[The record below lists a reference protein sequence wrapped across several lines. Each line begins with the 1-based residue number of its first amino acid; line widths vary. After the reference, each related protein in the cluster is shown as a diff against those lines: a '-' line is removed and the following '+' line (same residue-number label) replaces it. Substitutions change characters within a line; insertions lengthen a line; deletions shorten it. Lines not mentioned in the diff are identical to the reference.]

1 MAETHGAE
9 RGLSRF
15 EGFTDA
21 VFAIALT
28 LLIVEIKPPG
38 SPQGPPPD
46 DGLLHAILGQWR
58 EFLTLFV
65 SFLSI
70 GVYWLQHHYTGRLY
84 AKSDHYFGLLNLG
97 FLFGVTVLP
106 YPLQIWCTYL
116 GTPQEASATVV
127 LAAGMLLPGVFWLGK
142 WLYALPAGRLMD
154 PRLDRRYLRGM
165 TARYIVSVGI
175 QALALPVA
183 FVWPRA
189 AAALSL
195 GVSVFYLLAPPRPQY
210 KEGQRPSEKERAST

>member
-1 MAETHGAE
+1 MAQTHGAE

-38 SPQGPPPD
+38 SPQGPQPD
-46 DGLLHAILGQWR
+46 EGLFHAIFGQWR
-58 EFLTLFV
+58 EFLTLLV
-65 SFLSI
+65 SFFSI

-84 AKSDHYFGLLNLG
+84 TKSDHYFGLLNLG

-116 GTPQEASATVV
+116 GTPHEADATVV
-127 LAAGMLLPGVFWLGK
+127 LTAGMLLPGVFWIGK
-142 WLYALPAGRLMD
+142 WLYALPPGRVLD
-154 PRLDRRYLRGM
+154 PRLDRGYLRGM
-165 TARYIVSVGI
+165 TARYIISVGI
-175 QALALPVA
+175 QALAVPVA
-183 FVWPRA
+183 FIWPRA
-189 AAALSL
+189 AAVLSL
-195 GVSVFYLLAPPRPQY
+195 GVSAFYLLAPPRPQY
-210 KEGQRPSEKERAST
+210 KEGQRPSEEERAST

>member
-1 MAETHGAE
+1 
-9 RGLSRF
+9 
-15 EGFTDA
+15 
-21 VFAIALT
+21 
-28 LLIVEIKPPG
+28 
-38 SPQGPPPD
+38 
-46 DGLLHAILGQWR
+46 
-58 EFLTLFV
+58 
-65 SFLSI
+65 
-70 GVYWLQHHYTGRLY
+70 
-84 AKSDHYFGLLNLG
+84 
-97 FLFGVTVLP
+97 
-106 YPLQIWCTYL
+106 
-116 GTPQEASATVV
+116 VV

>member
-1 MAETHGAE
+1 MPQTHGAE

-38 SPQGPPPD
+38 SPEGPQPD
-46 DGLLHAILGQWR
+46 GGLFHTIFGQWR

-84 AKSDHYFGLLNLG
+84 TKSDHYFSLLNLG
-97 FLFGVTVLP
+97 FLLGVTVLP
-106 YPLQIWCTYL
+106 YPLQVWCTYL

-127 LAAGMLLPGVFWLGK
+127 LTAGMLLPGVFWVGK
-142 WLYALPAGRLMD
+142 WVYALPGRLID
-154 PRLDRRYLRGM
+154 RRLDRGYLRGI
-165 TARYIVSVGI
+165 TTRYIISVGI
-175 QALALPVA
+175 QALAVPVA
-183 FVWPRA
+183 FIWPRA
-189 AAALSL
+189 AAVLSL

-210 KEGQRPSEKERAST
+210 KEGQRPSEEERAST